1 MLNAPDQL
9 SPTSRG
15 RVTEAPG
22 DETSLART
30 MNISALWNALEEL
43 RASYTCGA
51 AKPAEAFAR
60 IRAGLH
66 AIDVQALKLQHP
78 HVEEIIVVG
87 RSRGECRGRPDGPPS
102 ADRSA
107 GSLRVEQVSA
117 AHPASLVC
125 NTLVLFQVI
134 VPPP

>member
-1 MLNAPDQL
+1 
-9 SPTSRG
+9 
-15 RVTEAPG
+15 
-22 DETSLART
+22 

-78 HVEEIIVVG
+78 HVEEIIVCTGFELSRWAATWPHTPG
-87 RSRGECRGRPDGPPS
+87 RNLPPS
-102 ADRSA
+102 VFGALALLEGDLPWLIRADQSREA
-107 GSLRVEQVSA
+107 ER
-117 AHPASLVC
+117 
-125 NTLVLFQVI
+125 
-134 VPPP
+134 